1 MWISFQTIRKELT
14 RLKQLLAS
22 EKRSERTMY
31 RRMVGDLAG
40 KGSKKNNRSVRN
52 FIFKRLKLYFVNL
65 NVFFYI
71 INTMSSGSRL
81 FAGLYSISLH
91 NCLVF

>member
-52 FIFKRLKLYFVNL
+52 VIFKRLKLYFKRFL
-65 NVFFYI
+65 
-71 INTMSSGSRL
+71 
-81 FAGLYSISLH
+81 LYYPH
-91 NCLVF
+91 DVK